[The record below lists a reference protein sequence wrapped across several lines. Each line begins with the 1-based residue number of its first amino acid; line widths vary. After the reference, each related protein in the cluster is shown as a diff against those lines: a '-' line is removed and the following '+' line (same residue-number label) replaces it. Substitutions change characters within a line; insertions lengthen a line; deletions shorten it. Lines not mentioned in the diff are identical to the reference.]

1 MKVLTDR
8 EIIEQAKVEA
18 FEAMK
23 EMLEGKRVTYEAH
36 LLSPYMIIDIF
47 DSLNMEY
54 NDDFETNGW
63 QLDYWFGGFLWLFF
77 NSGEGEPTHLHVLH
91 WVVAL
96 NLGVV
101 HVLIY
106 VLQAHYGQ

>member
-63 QLDYWFGGFLWLFF
+63 QLDYWFGGTYKDKEIRV
-77 NSGEGEPTHLHVLH
+77 SGSG
-91 WVVAL
+91 
-96 NLGVV
+96 
-101 HVLIY
+101 Y
-106 VLQAHYGQ
+106 YGGLSFYLDEEIIDE